1 MVTARQA
8 ARDYSSISPTALSL
22 LLMKGYTSSP
32 YAKEAAELIER
43 PRPYVVDFSD
53 KDLIFCMRVAHF
65 EARYYTI
72 NRLLA
77 DLGIKNILEL
87 SSGFSFRGLD
97 LIRRNEIHFID
108 TDLPEVIEKKKELI
122 DELTAGA
129 PSKPG
134 KLELVP
140 VNALNKEQLIETVGR
155 FSTGPVIIVNEGLLI
170 YLGPEEKKSLSSSI
184 RQILLEHGGYW
195 ITADVYKKNDAIAQN
210 FRREDKLQE
219 LFDQHRIE
227 ENKFESFEQAEEFFR
242 VNGLIVDKEAEP
254 DYSSLPVMQKVME
267 RVTPEQ
273 IAQLMGSGKLHTTWR
288 LKVS

>member
-1 MVTARQA
+1 
-8 ARDYSSISPTALSL
+8 
-22 LLMKGYTSSP
+22 MKGYTSIP
-32 YAKEAAELIER
+32 YAREAAELIER

-65 EARYYTI
+65 EARYHTI

-77 DLGIKNILEL
+77 DLAIKNILEL

-97 LIRRNEIHFID
+97 LISRNEIHFID
-108 TDLPEVIEKKKELI
+108 TDLSEVIEKKKELI

-170 YLGPEEKKSLSSSI
+170 YLGPEEKKSLCSSI